1 VEKSSKIT
9 SFTQLETWKEGH
21 RLTLVV
27 YKITREFPKE
37 ELYALGDQMRR
48 AAISVTSNVAEG
60 FSRASKKEKTQFYSV
75 ARGSLTELQN
85 QLLVARDV
93 RYITE
98 EQFSQ
103 IADQTIKVSRLLTGL
118 KRSAK

>member
-1 VEKSSKIT
+1 MEKSSKIT